1 MKFQAQLVHIVNPDA
16 DTSFFKN
23 ESIDLIFST
32 RSRPP
37 ELLCIS
43 LDRSRLK
50 NVGYAL
56 GEIHVFTNNSTQAK
70 SIIPAIQKPKEW
82 KISINRADAFQ
93 GIYGSIVSPSPSK
106 LRPFI
111 QRKSS
116 F

>member
-1 MKFQAQLVHIVNPDA
+1 MKFKAQLVHIVNPEA

-32 RSRPP
+32 ISRSP

-50 NVGYAL
+50 NVGYGL
-56 GEIHVFTNNSTQAK
+56 GEIHVFTNNSAQEKTKIHTTQK
-70 SIIPAIQKPKEW
+70 RKEW
-82 KISINRADAFQ
+82 KISICRTDALQ
-93 GIYGSIVSPSPSK
+93 GIYGRLITPNPSK
-106 LRPFI
+106 LRSFI

-116 F
+116 Y

>member
-1 MKFQAQLVHIVNPDA
+1 MKFKAQLVHIVNPKA

-32 RSRPP
+32 ISRSP

-50 NVGYAL
+50 NVGYGL
-56 GEIHVFTNNSTQAK
+56 GEIHLFTNNSAQEKTKIHTTQK
-70 SIIPAIQKPKEW
+70 RKEW
-82 KISINRADAFQ
+82 KISICRADSFQ
-93 GIYGSIVSPSPSK
+93 GIYGRLVSPNPSK
-106 LRPFI
+106 LRSVI

-116 F
+116 Y

>member
-43 LDRSRLK
+43 LDRSRLR

-93 GIYGSIVSPSPSK
+93 GIYGSIVSPNPSK

>member
-50 NVGYAL
+50 NVGYGL
-56 GEIHVFTNNSTQAK
+56 GEIHEFNNSAQAK
-70 SIIPAIQKPKEW
+70 SRVHLIPKRKEW
-82 KISINRADAFQ
+82 KISISRADAFQ
-93 GIYGSIVSPSPSK
+93 GIYGSIVTPNPSK
-106 LRPFI
+106 LRSFI

-116 F
+116 Y

>member
-32 RSRPP
+32 ISCPP

-43 LDRSRLK
+43 LDRSRLR

-56 GEIHVFTNNSTQAK
+56 GEIHVFTNNSAQAK
-70 SIIPAIQKPKEW
+70 TK
-82 KISINRADAFQ
+82 
-93 GIYGSIVSPSPSK
+93 K
-106 LRPFI
+106 L
-111 QRKSS
+111 
-116 F
+116 

>member
-32 RSRPP
+32 LSRPP

-50 NVGYAL
+50 NVGYGL
-56 GEIHVFTNNSTQAK
+56 GEIQVFTNNSKEAK
-70 SIIPAIQKPKEW
+70 SSFPAIEKRKEW
-82 KISINRADAFQ
+82 KISISRADAFQ
-93 GIYGSIVSPSPSK
+93 GIYGSIVTPNPSK
-106 LRPFI
+106 LRSFI

>member
-16 DTSFFKN
+16 DTSLFKN

-70 SIIPAIQKPKEW
+70 PLITAIPKRKEW
-82 KISINRADAFQ
+82 KISISRTDAFQ
-93 GIYGSIVSPSPSK
+93 GIYGSIVTPNPPK